1 MCCMRRKIVSD
12 IIISFLIKVND
23 QHIKDLSYIIDI
35 SSTSQGFYFEKIN
48 LKNKT
53 NTIFFLIKTEYQF
66 FIKNS
71 CWEKY
76 LRIKNWRKKRLL
88 KISKVWNSE
97 KGVRTESCAFLTFI
111 FFLIL

>member
-1 MCCMRRKIVSD
+1 MSD

-53 NTIFFLIKTEYQF
+53 NTIFF
-66 FIKNS
+66 
-71 CWEKY
+71 
-76 LRIKNWRKKRLL
+76 
-88 KISKVWNSE
+88 
-97 KGVRTESCAFLTFI
+97 
-111 FFLIL
+111 

>member
-53 NTIFFLIKTEYQF
+53 NTIFF
-66 FIKNS
+66 
-71 CWEKY
+71 
-76 LRIKNWRKKRLL
+76 
-88 KISKVWNSE
+88 
-97 KGVRTESCAFLTFI
+97 
-111 FFLIL
+111 